1 MGYRAI
7 RVDTESN
14 ADEFWTELADQ
25 MPGIAQ
31 SLERNGCAVVSEGIF
46 SHLDRMGGFTGEPAP
61 LVDCGSEGPAWDEVT
76 ASEHEV
82 IDG

>member
-1 MGYRAI
+1 MSYRAI
-7 RVDTESN
+7 RVDPESS
-14 ADEFWTELADQ
+14 ADEFWTQRGDQ

-31 SLERNGCAVVSEGIF
+31 SLERNGCAVVSEGVF
-46 SHLDRMGGFTGEPAP
+46 TQLERMGGFTGEPAP
-61 LVDCGSEGPAWDEVT
+61 LIDCGSEGPAWADVT